1 MLLKDSINTLVF
13 SSVLGIVC
21 SLLLTGASLFTLPYR
36 SSNEKAE
43 ELRNFL
49 EALEV
54 PVPEDAD
61 SKQLIEVFDKNINKK
76 ILGERDIYEYV
87 PENSKS
93 ATPVAI
99 AVPFSGP
106 GLWGA
111 IDGVIA
117 FEGDFTTIR
126 GIRFYKQEETP
137 GLGGEIG
144 SKWFQEQFIGK
155 QIVSSKGDPGFR
167 ILKSGQEADRNT
179 VDGITGATMTSDR
192 VQYILDKLTKELWEQ
207 QNTNEQ

>member
-1 MLLKDSINTLVF
+1 MLLKDSVNTIIF
-13 SSVLGIVC
+13 SSVLGITC
-21 SLLLTGASLFTLPYR
+21 SLLLTGANLYTFPYR

-49 EALEV
+49 EVLEV
-54 PVPEDAD
+54 PVPENAD

-76 ILGERDIYEYV
+76 ILDEHDIYEYL
-87 PENSKS
+87 PENSES

-99 AVPFSGP
+99 AVPFSGL
-106 GLWGA
+106 GLWGS
-111 IDGVIA
+111 IEGVIA
-117 FEGDFTTIR
+117 FEPDFTTIR

-137 GLGGEIG
+137 GLGGDIG

-155 QIVSSKGDPGFR
+155 QIVSGKGDPGFR
-167 ILKSGQEADRNT
+167 ILKPGQEADRNT

-192 VQYILDKLTKELWEQ
+192 VQDILDKLAKELCKQ
-207 QNTNEQ
+207 QNTNE

>member
-1 MLLKDSINTLVF
+1 MLLKDSVNTIIF
-13 SSVLGIVC
+13 SSVLGITC
-21 SLLLTGASLFTLPYR
+21 SLLLTGASLYTSPYR

-61 SKQLIEVFDKNINKK
+61 SKQLIEIFDKNINKK
-76 ILGERDIYEYV
+76 VLGEHDIYEYL
-87 PENSKS
+87 PENSES
-93 ATPVAI
+93 AWPVAI

-106 GLWGA
+106 GLWGS
-111 IDGVIA
+111 IEGVIA
-117 FEGDFTTIR
+117 FEPDFTTIR

-137 GLGGEIG
+137 GLGGDIG

-155 QIVSSKGDPGFR
+155 QIVSGKGEPGFR
-167 ILKSGQEADRNT
+167 ILKPGQEADRNT

-192 VQYILDKLTKELWEQ
+192 VQDILDKLAKELCKQ
-207 QNTNEQ
+207 QNTNE

>member
-1 MLLKDSINTLVF
+1 MLLKDSVNTIVF
-13 SSVLGIVC
+13 SSVLGIMC
-21 SLLLTGASLFTLPYR
+21 ALLLTGASLYTSPYR
-36 SSNEKAE
+36 LSNEKAE

-61 SKQLIEVFDKNINKK
+61 SKQLIEIFDKNINKK
-76 ILGERDIYEYV
+76 VQGECDIYEYL
-87 PENSKS
+87 PENSES
-93 ATPVAI
+93 TTPVAI

-106 GLWGA
+106 GLWGG
-111 IDGVIA
+111 IEGVIA
-117 FEGDFTTIR
+117 FEPDFTTIR

-167 ILKSGQEADRNT
+167 ILKAGQEADINT
-179 VDGITGATMTSDR
+179 VDGISGATMTSDR
-192 VQYILDKLTKELWEQ
+192 VQDILAKLAKELRRQ
-207 QNTNEQ
+207 QNTNE

>member
-1 MLLKDSINTLVF
+1 MKDSVKTIVF
-13 SSVLGIVC
+13 SSVLGIMC
-21 SLLLTGASLFTLPYR
+21 SMLLTGASLYTSPYR
-36 SSNEKAE
+36 LSNEKAE

-54 PVPEDAD
+54 PVLEDAD

-76 ILGERDIYEYV
+76 ILDECDIYEYV
-87 PENSKS
+87 PENSES
-93 ATPVAI
+93 DTPVAI

-106 GLWGA
+106 GLWGS
-111 IDGVIA
+111 IEGVIA
-117 FEGDFTTIR
+117 FEPDFTTIR

-155 QIVSSKGDPGFR
+155 QIVSGKGNPGFR
-167 ILKSGQEADRNT
+167 ILKSSQEADRNT

-192 VQYILDKLTKELWEQ
+192 VQDILDKLAKELRRQ
-207 QNTNEQ
+207 QNINE